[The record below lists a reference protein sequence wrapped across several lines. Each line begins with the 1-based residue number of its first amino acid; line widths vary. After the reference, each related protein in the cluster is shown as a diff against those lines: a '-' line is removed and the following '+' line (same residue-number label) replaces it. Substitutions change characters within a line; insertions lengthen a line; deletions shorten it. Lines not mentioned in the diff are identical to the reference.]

1 MNKCDFC
8 EYVYAHE
15 VGKHTDESC
24 LYTDGCTSDMC
35 RRALET
41 AVAFA
46 QMTTPGVRKE
56 INVNRNYTK
65 R

>member
-15 VGKHTDESC
+15 VGRHNDTSC

-35 RRALET
+35 RRTLET
-41 AVAFA
+41 TAAFT
-46 QMTTPGVRKE
+46 QMATSGVRKE
-56 INVNRNYTK
+56 INVNKNY
-65 R
+65 RRR